1 MAGMI
6 ALLPADPAA
15 LTLDADGAEPEDQ
28 IHLTLAFLGD
38 DVATLDAARHAA
50 LTALVQAIAA
60 TAPGPIAAEVIG
72 HATFRPGHEKQCAVH
87 LAGDSPLLAP
97 TRDIVCDGLAAI
109 LGDDLPAQH
118 LPWIPHLTA
127 GYGLTAAD
135 LTYTGPVVLDRIT
148 VALGGDWATFPLG
161 PPPAPVDEH
170 ADHRHTAEAD
180 DQAGDESG
188 DLTDDEAAAAA
199 AAAQLA
205 VRKQRDKTHD
215 HHAALLAALLA
226 DFATQGLDGQAIVDL
241 IDPDAS
247 RADQRATVAAEI
259 ARQARISGHD
269 ITWHTI
275 ARDAHTAAVM
285 AGTAAAAHIASAG
298 QIDVEP
304 AASPYPDPF
313 DPAPW
318 VLAQQAGLAGD
329 IVDAAAAKA
338 KLAPPLAVADEDPL
352 GYLLNDPAAWL
363 LDPAEVADLIDAG
376 AGALYYLDTQMSDS
390 YLDAEMQFFI
400 DLGLATTWWVCAD
413 SNACPLCLGLE
424 ARSPYTVFDTP
435 ATPHGGCRCFITIA

>member
-1 MAGMI
+1 VAGMI

-38 DVATLDAARHAA
+38 DVATWDAARHAA

-60 TAPGPIAAEVIG
+60 TAPGPISAEVIG

-87 LAGDSPLLAP
+87 LAGDSALLGP
-97 TRDIVCDGLAAI
+97 IRDIVCEGLAAI

-135 LTYTGPVVLDRIT
+135 LSYTGPVMLDRIT

-161 PPPAPVDEH
+161 PPPTPA
-170 ADHRHTAEAD
+170 TEALTETD
-180 DQAGDESG
+180 DPGE
-188 DLTDDEAAAAA
+188 LTDDEAAAAA

-215 HHAALLAALLA
+215 RHAALLAVLLA
-226 DFATQGLDGQAIVDL
+226 DFAKQGLDGQAIVDL

-269 ITWHTI
+269 IAWHTL

-298 QIDVEP
+298 QVDVEP
-304 AASPYPDPF
+304 GESPYPDPF

-338 KLAPPLAVADEDPL
+338 RLAPPPIDPDEDPL
-352 GYLLNDPAAWL
+352 GSLLDDPAAWL
-363 LDPAEVADLIDAG
+363 LDPDEVADLIDAG
-376 AGALYYLDTQMSDS
+376 AGALYYLDTQMSDA
-390 YLDAEMQFFI
+390 YLDAETQFFI
-400 DLGLATTWWVCAD
+400 DLGLATTWWICAD
-413 SNACPLCLGLE
+413 SNACSICQGYE

-435 ATPHGGCRCFITIA
+435 STPHGGCRCFITIA

>member
-1 MAGMI
+1 VAGMI

-38 DVATLDAARHAA
+38 DVATWDAARHAA

-60 TAPGPIAAEVIG
+60 TAPGPISAEVIG

-87 LAGDSPLLAP
+87 LAGDSALLGP
-97 TRDIVCDGLAAI
+97 IRDIVCEGLAAI

-135 LTYTGPVVLDRIT
+135 LSYTGPVMLDRIT

-161 PPPAPVDEH
+161 PPPTPATEPLTE
-170 ADHRHTAEAD
+170 TD
-180 DQAGDESG
+180 DPGELA
-188 DLTDDEAAAAA
+188 DDEAAAAA

-215 HHAALLAALLA
+215 RHAALLAVLLA
-226 DFATQGLDGQAIVDL
+226 DFAKQGLDGQAIVDL

-269 ITWHTI
+269 I
-275 ARDAHTAAVM
+275 A
-285 AGTAAAAHIASAG
+285 
-298 QIDVEP
+298 
-304 AASPYPDPF
+304 
-313 DPAPW
+313 
-318 VLAQQAGLAGD
+318 
-329 IVDAAAAKA
+329 
-338 KLAPPLAVADEDPL
+338 
-352 GYLLNDPAAWL
+352 
-363 LDPAEVADLIDAG
+363 
-376 AGALYYLDTQMSDS
+376 
-390 YLDAEMQFFI
+390 
-400 DLGLATTWWVCAD
+400 
-413 SNACPLCLGLE
+413 
-424 ARSPYTVFDTP
+424 
-435 ATPHGGCRCFITIA
+435 